1 MVDELHLVIFRV
13 GAELFGV
20 PIAVVQEIIRI
31 PAITRIPQAP
41 AFVEGVINLRGRII
55 TVMDLNKR
63 LGREPQHDYANPE
76 SLVGGKCRILIVEIG
91 SRIIG
96 VIVDEVAEVLK
107 LAAKLIEPASTII
120 AGLDEHYV
128 CGVGKLDERL
138 FILMD
143 IQKLLTLEQH
153 STLDD
158 LAPVAA

>member
-1 MVDELHLVIFRV
+1 MGDELHLVIFRV

-31 PAITRIPQAP
+31 PSITRIPQAP
-41 AFVEGVINLRGRII
+41 DFVEGVINLRGRII

-63 LGREPQHDYANPE
+63 LGREPLNTYAETE
-76 SLVGGKCRILIVEIG
+76 SLVGRKGRILVVELG
-91 SRIIG
+91 SRLIG

-107 LAAKLIEPASTII
+107 FPTTLIEPASTII
-120 AGLDEHYV
+120 AGLGEHYV
-128 CGVGKLDERL
+128 GGVGKLDDRL

-143 IQKLLTLEQH
+143 IQKLLTLDQQT
-153 STLDD
+153 TLDD